1 MTAHLSTDR
10 RCAVCGGTVV
20 NDRCTRCGA
29 YAFAA
34 DLGDDRPTTKR
45 TAIPT
50 AGEESVLP
58 PLSPEDL
65 GMTQPRMTAI
75 TRDDLPIITARRPA
89 VDAAKTD
96 ASNGSVGT
104 VTTDTSETKALI
116 EKSIVGTQ
124 WIMVAILVGVPLGL
138 VTQIVMGRLGKDVL
152 GTYSLMLVL
161 VQAVQTFFLFGGA
174 NVIVNFIPRA
184 TAKEKSALLL
194 SYASIALAFSVVFFL
209 AMLIFPQAL
218 TFLLL
223 HQAVANSTIY
233 LFLLLFIPIII
244 GQTLTIAVLQGEMEL
259 GVAARTQY
267 GVQTMSFILTLLLA
281 LVIGGFHVLPIKDA
295 VALVPVVVLGAY
307 IITFTTG
314 LRALIGVMRRRWQ
327 PSLRWYLPPRFWNF
341 TLTFHVNTIIWFFF
355 NNIDKIVIA
364 AIFDLN
370 NVGIYGAAI
379 VVATYALWAPNLFT
393 GAMYPFFTNL
403 VAKGDYATLR
413 SAYQRYCAIT
423 TVIVAFVSLTV
434 GLFAPEILQLFGKKY
449 ATAGVGGSLP
459 LMIVFALMYTVFAS
473 AAYVPSTA
481 LITSHEDIWLNL
493 LLNVTSLGVRVG
505 LYGPLVTR
513 YGLIGIAYA
522 NAVSLGVLYIATLV
536 AVGLRYRVSVPLRQ
550 HAISLAGGVLLLGPY
565 ALEPHL
571 PANHALQLGLRF
583 VALLLFVG
591 IITQLRLIS
600 AADLATV
607 TTRLRKLPV
616 IGKLVARVG

>member
-1 MTAHLSTDR
+1 
-10 RCAVCGGTVV
+10 
-20 NDRCTRCGA
+20 
-29 YAFAA
+29 
-34 DLGDDRPTTKR
+34 
-45 TAIPT
+45 
-50 AGEESVLP
+50 
-58 PLSPEDL
+58 
-65 GMTQPRMTAI
+65 MTQPRMTAI
-75 TRDDLPIITARRPA
+75 TRDDLPIITARRAVLPPQQPA
-89 VDAAKTD
+89 VAAAAT
-96 ASNGSVGT
+96 ASNSAVGLGT
-104 VTTDTSETKALI
+104 DDTSETKALI

-124 WIMVAILVGVPLGL
+124 WIMVAILIGVPLGL
-138 VTQIVMGRLGKDVL
+138 ATQIVMGRLGADAL
-152 GTYSLMLVL
+152 GSYRLMLVL

-184 TAKEKSALLL
+184 TAKEKSALLV
-194 SYASIALAFSVVFFL
+194 SYASIALAFSVIFFV

-218 TFLLL
+218 SFLLL
-223 HQAVANSTIY
+223 HPKADKTTIY

-267 GVQTMSFILTLLLA
+267 GVQTMSFVLTLLLA
-281 LVIGGFHVLPIKDA
+281 LVIGAFHLLPLKAA
-295 VALVPVVVLGAY
+295 VSLVPVVVLGAY

-314 LRALIGVMRRRWQ
+314 LRALVGVMRRRWQ

-355 NNIDKIVIA
+355 NNIDQIVIA
-364 AIFDLN
+364 AIYDVS

-403 VAKGDYATLR
+403 VAKGDFSTLK

-423 TVIVAFVSLTV
+423 TVIVAFVSLAA

-449 ATAGVGGSLP
+449 TAASLP
-459 LMIVFALMYTVFAS
+459 IMIVFSLMYTIFAS

-481 LITSHEDIWLNL
+481 LITAHEDIWLNL
-493 LLNVTSLGVRVG
+493 LLNIISLGVRVG

-513 YGLIGIAYA
+513 YGVIGIAYA
-522 NAVSLGVLYIATLV
+522 NAVSLGVLYIGTLV

-550 HAISLAGGVLLLGPY
+550 HVISLSGGVLLLGPY
-565 ALEPHL
+565 ALESHL
-571 PANHALQLGLRF
+571 PANHVMQLGLRF
-583 VALLLFVG
+583 VALLLFIG

-600 AADLATV
+600 ASDLATV
-607 TTRLRKLPV
+607 MQRLRKFPV
-616 IGKLVARVG
+616 IGKLAARFG

>member
-1 MTAHLSTDR
+1 MTAHPSTAR
-10 RCAVCGGTVV
+10 RCAICGGTVV
-20 NDRCTRCGA
+20 GERCTNCGA
-29 YAFAA
+29 YAFTTDFA
-34 DLGDDRPTTKR
+34 DDPPTSKR
-45 TAIPT
+45 TAMPT

-65 GMTQPRMTAI
+65 GMTQPRITAI
-75 TRDDLPIITARRPA
+75 TRDDLPVITARR
-89 VDAAKTD
+89 V
-96 ASNGSVGT
+96 T
-104 VTTDTSETKALI
+104 VTSDDDVTANSKAQPREDLSATGETKALI

-124 WIMVAILVGVPLGL
+124 WIIVAILIGVPLGF
-138 VTQIVMGRLGKDVL
+138 VTQIVMGRLGPDAL

-194 SYASIALAFSVVFFL
+194 SYASIALVFSVIFFV

-223 HQAVANSTIY
+223 HQAKVPISTIY

-267 GVQTMSFILTLLLA
+267 GVQVMTFLLTLLLA
-281 LVIGGFHVLPIKDA
+281 LVIGVFRVLPLKTA

-314 LRALIGVMRRRWQ
+314 LRALLRVMRRRWQ
-327 PSLRWYLPPRFWNF
+327 PSLRWYLPPRFWSF

-355 NNIDKIVIA
+355 NSVDQIVIA
-364 AIFDLN
+364 AIYSLGQ
-370 NVGIYGAAI
+370 VGIYRAAI

-403 VAKGDYATLR
+403 VAKGDFTTLK

-423 TVIVAFVSLTV
+423 TVIVAFVSLAA

-449 ATAGVGGSLP
+449 TTASLP
-459 LMIVFALMYTVFAS
+459 LMIVFSLMYTIFAS

-481 LITSHEDIWLNL
+481 LITAHEDIWLNL
-493 LLNVTSLGVRVG
+493 LLNITSLGVRIG
-505 LYGPLVTR
+505 LYGPLVAR

-522 NAVSLGVLYIATLV
+522 NAISLGLLYIATLV

-550 HAISLAGGVLLLGPY
+550 HLISLAGGVLLLAPY
-565 ALEPHL
+565 ALESHL
-571 PANHALQLGLRF
+571 PASHILQLGLRLIS
-583 VALLLFVG
+583 LLLFVVLL
-591 IITQLRLIS
+591 TQLRLIS

-607 TTRLRKLPV
+607 TQRLNKLPV
-616 IGKLVARVG
+616 ISRFLPKGA